1 MLENKYKTKLFDIIM
16 LGDYMIQE
24 FLQGLKSK
32 YQYDDNIL
40 KAIEI
45 SINLMIKK
53 YGNEAL
59 NDILELF
66 NSIPIFPFVGLNQ
79 SIVNEQMKERFEG
92 NNLHII
98 EDEEENIY
106 GTSSV
111 GSVYCYNSLF
121 NENMEVVGESKFI
134 IVEDKKGTTNEND
147 YLNTFGTTINIPY
160 FLHEVNHAYGMQK
173 KKYVNIDNQILCK
186 HGLFTSVID
195 YKKEGDKYHI
205 STTSGKDI
213 VFEEIINQM
222 ITQDMLCDFFNVNS
236 YNEVKPILDSIKYVP
251 MEYDSLLVFIGR
263 ELSFAMGEQAIMD
276 FRRENDESVIE
287 EFNNMA
293 GQSDIAIEYLDG
305 IKPLEYF
312 VNKTYDL
319 FQLVINKY
327 KYGIEKYGELSAEL
341 MLDSLAPVY
350 AYADKKNNTV
360 TLEKY
365 RQQREKVMSPYNN
378 PDKKL
383 D

>member
-1 MLENKYKTKLFDIIM
+1 
-16 LGDYMIQE
+16 MIQE
-24 FLQGLKSK
+24 FLQELKSK
-32 YQYDDNIL
+32 YQYDENIL

-45 SINLMIKK
+45 TINLMIKK

-66 NSIPIFPFVGLNQ
+66 NSIPIIPFVGLNQ
-79 SIVNEQMKERFEG
+79 TIVNERMKEHFSGE
-92 NNLHII
+92 NPHII

-106 GTSSV
+106 GTNAV
-111 GSVYCYNSLF
+111 GSVYCYNPIF
-121 NENMEVVGESKFI
+121 NENMEVVGESNFI
-134 IVEDKKGTTNEND
+134 IVDDKKGTTQEAD
-147 YLNTFGTTINIPY
+147 YFNTFGTTINIPY

-195 YKKEGDKYHI
+195 YKKEGEKYHI

-222 ITQDMLCDFFNVNS
+222 ITQDMLCDFFNVNT
-236 YNEVKPILDSIKYVP
+236 YTEVKPILDSIKYVP

-287 EFNNMA
+287 EFNNVA

-319 FQLVINKY
+319 FQLIINKY
-327 KYGIEKYGELSAEL
+327 KYGIEKYGELSAGL

-365 RQQREKVMSPYNN
+365 KQQREKVMSPYNN